1 MDNCFTISVES
12 EDVTYSLV
20 ELKNTTPRSKYFMLE
35 TFRGLDVFKASNI

>member
-1 MDNCFTISVES
+1 MDNFFTISVES

-35 TFRGLDVFKASNI
+35 TFMGLGVFKASNI